1 MELLLIY
8 SGDVT
13 TRERDC
19 QLVKRTNNTNT
30 NTKDINNS
38 NSNNNYFNNSYFKKR
53 NQKERDK
60 KISKSNLK

>member
-30 NTKDINNS
+30 NTNTNTKDINNN

-53 NQKERDK
+53 DK
-60 KISKSNLK
+60 KIRKSNLK

>member
-30 NTKDINNS
+30 NTNTKDINNS
-38 NSNNNYFNNSYFKKR
+38 NSNNNNNNYFNNSYFKKR
-53 NQKERDK
+53 DK
-60 KISKSNLK
+60 KIRKSNLK

>member
-19 QLVKRTNNTNT
+19 QLVKRTNNTN
-30 NTKDINNS
+30 INNS
-38 NSNNNYFNNSYFKKR
+38 NSNNNYFNKSYFKKK
-53 NQKERDK
+53 NQKREIRRLANQ
-60 KISKSNLK
+60 I

>member
-19 QLVKRTNNTNT
+19 QLVKRTNNT
-30 NTKDINNS
+30 KDINNS
-38 NSNNNYFNNSYFKKR
+38 NSNNNYFNKSYFKKR

-60 KISKSNLK
+60 KIRKSNLK

>member
-8 SGDVT
+8 SDDVT

-30 NTKDINNS
+30 KDINNS
-38 NSNNNYFNNSYFKKR
+38 NSNNNYFNKSYFKKR
-53 NQKERDK
+53 DK
-60 KISKSNLK
+60 KIRKSIISREKVYVA

>member
-8 SGDVT
+8 SDDVT

-38 NSNNNYFNNSYFKKR
+38 NNNYFNKSYFKKK
-53 NQKERDK
+53 NQKREIRRLANQ
-60 KISKSNLK
+60 I

>member
-8 SGDVT
+8 SDDVT

-30 NTKDINNS
+30 KDIN
-38 NSNNNYFNNSYFKKR
+38 NSNNNYFNKSYFKKK
-53 NQKERDK
+53 NQKREIRRLANQ
-60 KISKSNLK
+60 I

>member
-19 QLVKRTNNTNT
+19 QLVKRTNNTN
-30 NTKDINNS
+30 IN
-38 NSNNNYFNNSYFKKR
+38 NSNNNYFNKSYFKKK
-53 NQKERDK
+53 NQKREIRRLANQ
-60 KISKSNLK
+60 I